1 VSESTPPPDSA
12 PTPAA
17 RRPLGSIGNETNVVT
32 EHFYA
37 ELRQI
42 AHRIFASER
51 AAQTLQ
57 PTAVVNEACLRL
69 MNGAASG
76 SGLPNVPREQRLAMA
91 GRVLKQVL
99 IDYARSRN
107 AQKRSG
113 SAVSGSI
120 VRLDLEQDIL
130 AEQATRIDF
139 DSIHRAMERLRQ
151 LSERQAEIVTLRMFA
166 GLTMD
171 QIATVLGISK
181 RSAEGDW
188 TVARA
193 WLRRELSLA
202 LGGAAT

>member
-1 VSESTPPPDSA
+1 MSEPTPSESSVSSA
-12 PTPAA
+12 SASGDERVDA
-17 RRPLGSIGNETNVVT
+17 VT

-42 AHRIFASER
+42 AQRIFASER

-69 MNGAASG
+69 MSGAASG
-76 SGLPNVPREQRLAMA
+76 GGLPNVPREQRLAMA

-99 IDYARSRN
+99 IDHARSRD
-107 AQKRSG
+107 AQKRGGATSG
-113 SAVSGSI
+113 AAGSGSI

-130 AEQATRIDF
+130 AEQATRVDF

-193 WLRRELSLA
+193 WLRREL
-202 LGGAAT
+202 AAAMGEGTT